1 MNEQQKTRRQ
11 ELPSNG
17 DPLIRVEGVSK
28 LFCRSLKCSLHYGLL
43 DCLFDILPV
52 RKRKNDENSEPIL
65 RREEFWAVKDV
76 SFELRRGECLGLIGP
91 NGAGKT
97 TLLKMLSGLIKP
109 DKGRIEMHG
118 RVGGLIALGAGFNP
132 ILTGRENIYVNGAI
146 LGLSKKEIEDKLDE
160 IIDFSEIREFIDS
173 PVQSYSSGM
182 AVRLGFAVA
191 STLNPDVLLLDE
203 VLAVGDF
210 AFRMK
215 CFERIGSLM
224 RKAAVVFVSHQAHEV
239 RGLCDH
245 ALYLSRGRSVC
256 FGQVDTAF
264 ERYEIDAADQSQAQ
278 KHYVNSTLRKGEFTA
293 AHSVEFGSSLRL
305 LLQCVST
312 VAYRDLIVRVLI
324 HDARIEV
331 AGEWNSA
338 MHSTFYDIP
347 AESSVAINIEI
358 ASVPIRPGIYWLEC
372 QLSSK
377 DYRTIL
383 IKSFLSNPLKITG
396 PSGIRYLRQL

>member
-1 MNEQQKTRRQ
+1 
-11 ELPSNG
+11 
-17 DPLIRVEGVSK
+17 
-28 LFCRSLKCSLHYGLL
+28 
-43 DCLFDILPV
+43 
-52 RKRKNDENSEPIL
+52 
-65 RREEFWAVKDV
+65 
-76 SFELRRGECLGLIGP
+76 
-91 NGAGKT
+91 
-97 TLLKMLSGLIKP
+97 
-109 DKGRIEMHG
+109 
-118 RVGGLIALGAGFNP
+118 
-132 ILTGRENIYVNGAI
+132 
-146 LGLSKKEIEDKLDE
+146 
-160 IIDFSEIREFIDS
+160 
-173 PVQSYSSGM
+173 
-182 AVRLGFAVA
+182 
-191 STLNPDVLLLDE
+191 
-203 VLAVGDF
+203 
-210 AFRMK
+210 
-215 CFERIGSLM
+215 M